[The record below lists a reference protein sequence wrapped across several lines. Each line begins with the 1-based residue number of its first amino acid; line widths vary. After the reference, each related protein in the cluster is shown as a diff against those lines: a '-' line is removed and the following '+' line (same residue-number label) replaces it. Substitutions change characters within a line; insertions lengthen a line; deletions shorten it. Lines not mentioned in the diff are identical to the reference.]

1 MSSEGTAVKSFFDRI
16 RDLIARDEVELAVE
30 QMIAF
35 VKGTAP
41 PEVLREVLVQASR
54 LSRLRKQER
63 RGLFGGDL
71 VSRERAQIADALL
84 QLIDELSSHTTAAE
98 RPFPTSNVSLKAPAT
113 TDLEKIIGANN
124 LKSIAWLQRGLEA
137 AKSVCRIVTPG
148 GLGTGFLIDH
158 GRVMTNHHVLSRP
171 EVAAKSWI
179 DFNFQEDAFGKLQET
194 FRYRLLGDELQA
206 DLDLDCSVVRIGP
219 DNSLPPLES
228 WGTLALTA
236 GPPPGVNEHV
246 TIIQHPGGG
255 AKQIAL
261 TANQVVN
268 VFEHRLQYTTDTL
281 PGSSGSPVFNDDW
294 KVVALH
300 HAGGNL
306 VTNER
311 GDRMFAN
318 EGILMAKILE
328 RLKG

>member
-1 MSSEGTAVKSFFDRI
+1 VESVFDRF
-16 RDLIARDEVELAVE
+16 RDLITRDETELAVE
-30 QMIAF
+30 QMAAF
-35 VKGTAP
+35 LKGTAP
-41 PEVLREVLVQASR
+41 QEVSREVLVQGGR

-63 RGLFGGDL
+63 RGFVAEDR

-84 QLIDELSSHTTAAE
+84 QLVDELSSSTAVAE
-98 RPFPTSNVSLKAPAT
+98 QPFPMPSVSLKAPLSIE
-113 TDLEKIIGANN
+113 LEKIFGANN

-137 AKSVCRIVTPG
+137 ARSVCRIVTPE
-148 GLGTGFLIDH
+148 GLGTGFLIDQE
-158 GRVMTNHHVLSRP
+158 RVMTNHHVLSRP
-171 EVAAKSWI
+171 AVAARSHVE
-179 DFNFQEDAFGKLQET
+179 FNFQEDAFGKLQEPL
-194 FRYRLLGDELQA
+194 RYRLLRDGLWA
-206 DLDLDCSVVRIGP
+206 DLDLDFSIVRIDPG
-219 DNSLPPLES
+219 NALPAIES

-236 GPPPGVNEHV
+236 NQPPEVGEHV

-294 KVVALH
+294 KVIALH

-306 VTNER
+306 VTNQR

-318 EGILMAKILE
+318 EGILMASILE
-328 RLKG
+328 RMKAYE